1 MNYKAYIAYIY
12 VKQFFGT
19 EGRANMSGVIH
30 EVLTDLKSK
39 EILWSK
45 NYDNGVFYGSRSR
58 NGLH

>member
-30 EVLTDLKSK
+30 EVLTDLRRK

-45 NYDNGVFYGSRSR
+45 NYDNEVFYGSRSR